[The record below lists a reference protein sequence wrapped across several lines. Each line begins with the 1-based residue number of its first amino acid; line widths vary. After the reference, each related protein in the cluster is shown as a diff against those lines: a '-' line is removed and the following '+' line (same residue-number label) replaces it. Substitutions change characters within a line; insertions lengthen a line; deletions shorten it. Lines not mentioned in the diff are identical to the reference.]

1 MSDILRVHC
10 PVLLPTLLDRYN
22 DTICKTLPE
31 GVPSLMEFLTARGHD
46 GSDLLMGGQNLD
58 SEVAEYELFLKDKGI
73 PVPTPDEFWRNSF
86 CEEAI
91 GLASDMVTDGFLKYK
106 ERKISQG
113 PKKVFEDSYYN
124 NIAANIAYFF
134 EVLED
139 QAYLIGGE
147 DLAYLL
153 DYSLRDDFFEKIMEY
168 ASERDAFNVNDVST
182 TSDEIVVYCLTR
194 LYNERNAV
202 MTAAGTGE
210 AA

>member
-10 PVLLPTLLDRYN
+10 PVLLPKLLNRYN

-31 GVPSLMEFLTARGHD
+31 GIPSLMDFLTTHGHD
-46 GSDLLMGGQNLD
+46 GSDLLMGGQSLD
-58 SEVAEYELFLKDKGI
+58 SEVAEYERLLKDKGI
-73 PVPTPDEFWRNSF
+73 AAPTPDEFWRNSF

-91 GLASDMVTDGFLKYK
+91 GMASDMVTDGFLKYK
-106 ERKISQG
+106 KQKISQG

-134 EVLED
+134 EELEN

-147 DLAYLL
+147 DLVYLL
-153 DYSLRDDFFEKIMEY
+153 DFSLRDDFFEKIMKY
-168 ASERDAFNVNDVST
+168 ASERAAFNVSDVSA

-202 MTAAGTGE
+202 MTTAKTGE